1 MRIHDIDPENRPR
14 ERFLYSGPAS
24 LSPAELL
31 AIILRF
37 GTRGHNIVDTC
48 SQLLAEHPLE
58 RLAELSLK
66 ELQMTPGIGEAKAM
80 QIIAIFELNKRL
92 HFSRNANLK
101 VQSARDVFEY
111 MKGRIPDVTKEHL
124 CILFLDAK
132 NRIMRHEIISV
143 GTLTASLIH
152 PREIFKAAIRESSNA
167 VILVHNHPSGDVQPS
182 NADKQVT
189 TILRQAGNLLQ
200 IDLLDHVIVGA
211 DDWFSFRDHSMIS

>member
-1 MRIHDIDPENRPR
+1 MRIHDIDPANRPR
-14 ERFLYSGPAS
+14 ERFLSSGPAS

-31 AIILRF
+31 AIILRS
-37 GTRGHNIVDTC
+37 GTRGRNIVDTC
-48 SQLLAEHPLE
+48 NELISQFGLE
-58 RLAELSLK
+58 QLPGKSLQ
-66 ELQMTPGIGEAKAM
+66 ELQKIRGIGQAKAM
-80 QIIAIFELNKRL
+80 QVIAVFELHKHL
-92 HFSRNANLK
+92 HYSRNANLK

-111 MKGRIPDVTKEHL
+111 MKGRIPDETKEHL

-132 NRIMRHEIISV
+132 NRIIRHEIVSV

-152 PREIFKAAIRESSNA
+152 PREIFKAAIRESANS

-189 TILRQAGNLLQ
+189 TILKQAGNLLQ

-211 DDWFSFRDHSMIS
+211 DDWFSFRDHSMLS